1 MKVVHPASTALLITS
16 LLLVHTQT
24 ILVVADDGDKNLL
37 LAGGDGILDVGGDGS
52 LDAQDGGA
60 ICCLPGGG
68 ANLNSCTSGPTLRNP
83 SFTSVCDP
91 RLPALAPSISSSIR
105 YNQNAQCIRGQCT
118 LVPFHQRGC
127 EKLPF

>member
-83 SFTSVCDP
+83 SFTSVCGP
-91 RLPALAPSISSSIR
+91 RLPALAPSISISIR
-105 YNQNAQCIRGQCT
+105 YNQNAHCIRGQYT
-118 LVPFHQRGC
+118 LVPFH
-127 EKLPF
+127 

>member
-24 ILVVADDGDKNLL
+24 ILVVADDGDKILL
-37 LAGGDGILDVGGDGS
+37 LAGGDGILNVGGDGS

-68 ANLNSCTSGPTLRNP
+68 ANLNSCTSGPTL
-83 SFTSVCDP
+83 
-91 RLPALAPSISSSIR
+91 
-105 YNQNAQCIRGQCT
+105 
-118 LVPFHQRGC
+118 
-127 EKLPF
+127 

>member
-83 SFTSVCDP
+83 SFTSVCGP

-105 YNQNAQCIRGQCT
+105 YNQNAHCIRGQCT
-118 LVPFHQRGC
+118 LVPFHQSGC